1 MIQAQAGC
9 TGRSL
14 KAWQPGIP
22 QSSLS
27 PLQCKALGR
36 NTRHIPCSQ
45 GACRLH
51 CPWMPREEE
60 VLMLQGPQASCFM
73 QDGTQSPSD
82 NPRGIKWP
90 SLTSFPVSP
99 PTSLP
104 FTYSSPASL
113 PFFLFHQHTKL
124 GHTPGPLNV
133 LLPCWGTPPR

>member
-14 KAWQPGIP
+14 KARQPSIP

-27 PLQCKALGR
+27 PLQCRALGR

-60 VLMLQGPQASCFM
+60 VLMLQGPQASYFM

-82 NPRGIKWP
+82 DPRGINGPALLPFLSQLPPASP
-90 SLTSFPVSP
+90 SLIPVQPPCPSFFSTS
-99 PTSLP
+99 TL
-104 FTYSSPASL
+104 SSVIPQGL
-113 PFFLFHQHTKL
+113 
-124 GHTPGPLNV
+124 
-133 LLPCWGTPPR
+133 